1 MRTPRLNVHLS
12 RRSGIIATPLAA
24 LTALLLSSLHPGNDS
39 RGDGPALQVA
49 QATQEILVKPDATP
63 LEPPIIANDHDDA
76 AGSAGDGSGEHTP
89 AALGE
94 GHGVK
99 VTTKSASSPDA
110 EKRQLEHPGSQQ
122 HALEHGTSRQ
132 RELETH
138 QVPGIKF

>member
-1 MRTPRLNVHLS
+1 MSALRLNVHVS
-12 RRSGIIATPLAA
+12 RRPGILATTLAT
-24 LTALLLSSLHPGNDS
+24 LTALLLSPHAGNDG
-39 RGDGPALQVA
+39 RGERTGLQVA

-76 AGSAGDGSGEHTP
+76 AGSASSGSGERTP
-89 AALGE
+89 AALE
-94 GHGVK
+94 RHGVK
-99 VTTKSASSPDA
+99 VITKSAPSLDA
-110 EKRQLEHPGSQQ
+110 QKRQLEHPGSQQ